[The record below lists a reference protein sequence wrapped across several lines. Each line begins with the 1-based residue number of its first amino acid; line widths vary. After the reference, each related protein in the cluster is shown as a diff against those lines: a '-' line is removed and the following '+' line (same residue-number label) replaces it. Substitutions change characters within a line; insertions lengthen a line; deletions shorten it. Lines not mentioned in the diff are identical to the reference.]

1 MKLVN
6 TKTKSNDYFN
16 KYDYF
21 FDKLNTADDIKEIL
35 NNLKAQGYN
44 LKKIKFIYFHDD
56 CICKPDI
63 EYASLDDFNKNC
75 NEIDEEELR
84 NIKVELINNGIEI
97 IGNINTDLNLLE
109 IYVEK
114 NETEIL
120 EQKITPPHIKR

>member
-97 IGNINTDLNLLE
+97 IGNINTDINLLE